1 VRARI
6 PRSKTRYNEAIASN
20 QRAVADALLL
30 SLEEDADALLAQP
43 MGLDRERANREALMG
58 ALLFLADVLIT
69 EQPARA
75 TEALRKLATAFP
87 EITLGPRAASTAVRA
102 LFREQVAQLA
112 NASLVVQ
119 SVPEGCQVRRNG
131 VLLGSAPAQLQGLV
145 AGQHRVS
152 IRCGGRSSLV
162 HRVTVGAS
170 ATSTVQIDIGIDRA
184 VVFGDVAG
192 LRYDNERIADERMVS
207 DAAVIASA
215 LGAERVV
222 LYRARS
228 RRAIVVDVLA
238 RTVLRESSHS
248 EFAQLAAALRG
259 AASSAATARAE
270 APAPRVAVRPTP
282 RRTDS
287 ATRVVETTR
296 PAPSSLTVVLGVA
309 FAGAGVLFAGGG
321 TAAWIGADYVRAQSL
336 RVGQDGLALGGV
348 TSSVASAETPLR
360 VASVAGWIAGAGL
373 AATGIAMM
381 AIGGGRR
388 EPARVSVTVT
398 PESVSIRGA
407 F

>member
-1 VRARI
+1 MSWKGPHRASLTGAAVALFGTTAGAQAVPIITVTEQADVAAATTATDLASVAQTIGANALVGPALSAQIAERYAGRDEWTDTLQAVRARI

-87 EITLGPRAASTAVRA
+87 EITLGPRAASTAVRT

-152 IRCGGRSSLV
+152 I
-162 HRVTVGAS
+162 A
-170 ATSTVQIDIGIDRA
+170 A
-184 VVFGDVAG
+184 
-192 LRYDNERIADERMVS
+192 EDE
-207 DAAVIASA
+207 
-215 LGAERVV
+215 
-222 LYRARS
+222 ARS
-228 RRAIVVDVLA
+228 C
-238 RTVLRESSHS
+238 
-248 EFAQLAAALRG
+248 
-259 AASSAATARAE
+259 TA
-270 APAPRVAVRPTP
+270 
-282 RRTDS
+282 
-287 ATRVVETTR
+287 
-296 PAPSSLTVVLGVA
+296 
-309 FAGAGVLFAGGG
+309 
-321 TAAWIGADYVRAQSL
+321 
-336 RVGQDGLALGGV
+336 
-348 TSSVASAETPLR
+348 
-360 VASVAGWIAGAGL
+360 
-373 AATGIAMM
+373 
-381 AIGGGRR
+381 
-388 EPARVSVTVT
+388 
-398 PESVSIRGA
+398 
-407 F
+407 

>member
-1 VRARI
+1 
-6 PRSKTRYNEAIASN
+6 
-20 QRAVADALLL
+20 
-30 SLEEDADALLAQP
+30 
-43 MGLDRERANREALMG
+43 
-58 ALLFLADVLIT
+58 
-69 EQPARA
+69 
-75 TEALRKLATAFP
+75 
-87 EITLGPRAASTAVRA
+87 
-102 LFREQVAQLA
+102 
-112 NASLVVQ
+112 
-119 SVPEGCQVRRNG
+119 
-131 VLLGSAPAQLQGLV
+131 
-145 AGQHRVS
+145 
-152 IRCGGRSSLV
+152 V

-282 RRTDS
+282 RRTVS